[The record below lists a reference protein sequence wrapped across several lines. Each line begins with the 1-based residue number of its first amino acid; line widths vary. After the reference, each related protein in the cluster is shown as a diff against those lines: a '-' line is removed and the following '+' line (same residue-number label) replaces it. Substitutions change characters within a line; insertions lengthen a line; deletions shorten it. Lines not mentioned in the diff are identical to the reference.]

1 MLLWEVKR
9 RSHRCELFRRRL
21 INKKNVVR
29 YTLGI
34 PKLQQELKNLQ
45 AGALYWV
52 ATDQLS
58 QATKLVGLTL
68 SSCSET
74 AKAALLTHSNSDMDQ
89 IHTYLSNPEQGP
101 GDLRSYLV
109 KLNSGR
115 DLDQLTKQL
124 DRALK
129 PRGRLIV
136 VVLPSTD
143 LALWTD
149 NAARVLKQWRNW
161 IEKNSCTLWVVSYGS
176 NASALTQELAVHN
189 NSLAGLAELSTRQ
202 TTENELRYEVYYWRS
217 DLTVKGRHSFDV
229 QSTATEFD
237 VIADLTPDEPLKNQP
252 SPKRKYEL
260 IFQKEVLEG
269 MPVFLAENW
278 QVLDTWDE
286 LVEKGLSIANPILI
300 FAISGNKDLEPLA
313 RLIYTLRLQRSD
325 MIKIVVREM
334 GHHLREQ
341 EADLLKL
348 CGVSMVVPAQ
358 TKLAQ
363 FFGFLEEVK
372 TQSFTYKLTK
382 NLEESLA
389 LVRADQV
396 KGPLALIPFCAYV
409 ESVLKKTPKND
420 FVGVLAV
427 LRPVPMLTAENLM
440 SQIKLSRL
448 GDVVC
453 VANNLVYVFLFGCK
467 LSFAMVALGRVFKLP
482 FNEMVI
488 ENQLFSEPDDIE
500 EQVLRIRRQGSQ
512 NGIEPLV
519 STERIEQESKAE
531 QTTPVFQPVLTPLVL

>member
-1 MLLWEVKR
+1 M
-9 RSHRCELFRRRL
+9 
-21 INKKNVVR
+21 
-29 YTLGI
+29 
-34 PKLQQELKNLQ
+34 
-45 AGALYWV
+45 YWV

-58 QATKLVGLTL
+58 QAIKLVGLTL

-74 AKAALLTHSNSDMDQ
+74 AKVALLAHSKSDMDQ
-89 IHTYLSNPEQGP
+89 IHAYLSNPEQGP
-101 GDLRSYLV
+101 GDLRSYLI
-109 KLNSGR
+109 KLESRR
-115 DLDQLTKQL
+115 DLDQLPKQL

-129 PRGRLIV
+129 PRGRLITI
-136 VVLPSTD
+136 VLPSSD
-143 LALWTD
+143 LSLWTD

-161 IEKNSCTLWVVSYGS
+161 IEQNNCVLWMVSYGS
-176 NASALTQELAVHN
+176 NASVLAQELAVHN
-189 NSLAGLAELSTRQ
+189 NSIAGLAELSTSQ
-202 TTENELRYEVYYWRS
+202 MAENVLHYEVHYWRS

-229 QSTATEFD
+229 QNTATEFD
-237 VIADLTPDEPLKNQP
+237 LIADSASQETPKNKP
-252 SPKRKYEL
+252 EPKRKYQL

-300 FAISGNKDLEPLA
+300 FAVSGNKDLEPLA
-313 RLIYTLRLQRSD
+313 RLIYELRQQRSD

-334 GHHLREQ
+334 GHNLREQ
-341 EADLLKL
+341 EADLLKQ
-348 CGVSMVVPAQ
+348 CGASMVVSAETQ
-358 TKLAQ
+358 LAQ

-372 TQSFTYKLTK
+372 TQPYTYKLTK

-389 LVRADQV
+389 LVRTEQI
-396 KGPLALIPFCAYV
+396 KGPLALTPFCAYV
-409 ESVLKKTPKND
+409 ESVLRKTPKND

-427 LRPVPMLTAENLM
+427 LRPVPMLTAESLM

-467 LSFAMVALGRVFKLP
+467 LSFAMMALGRVFKLP

-488 ENQLFSEPDDIE
+488 ENQLFNEPDDIE
-500 EQVLRIRRQGSQ
+500 EQVLRIRRQGAQ
-512 NGIEPLV
+512 NHVEPLV
-519 STERIEQESKAE
+519 PTVLIEEQESKVE
-531 QTTPVFQPVLTPLVL
+531 QTTPVFQPVLAPLVL

>member
-1 MLLWEVKR
+1 MLSWDIKR
-9 RSHRCELFRRRL
+9 RSHRHGLFRRRL
-21 INKKNVVR
+21 INNKNVVR

-58 QATKLVGLTL
+58 QTTKLVGLTL

-74 AKAALLTHSNSDMDQ
+74 AKVALLAHSNSDMDQ
-89 IHTYLSNPEQGP
+89 IHAYLSNPEQGP

-109 KLNSGR
+109 KLNSDR

-161 IEKNSCTLWVVSYGS
+161 IEQNGCTLWVVSYGS

-189 NSLAGLAELSTRQ
+189 NSLAGLAELSTSQ
-202 TTENELRYEVYYWRS
+202 TTENELRYEVHYWRS

-237 VIADLTPDEPLKNQP
+237 VITDLTPDEPLKNQP

-348 CGVSMVVPAQ
+348 CGASMVVPAQ

-372 TQSFTYKLTK
+372 TQSFTYRLTK

-389 LVRADQV
+389 LVRAEQV

-409 ESVLKKTPKND
+409 ESILKKTPKND

-427 LRPVPMLTAENLM
+427 LRPVPMLSAENLM

-448 GDVVC
+448 GDVAC

-512 NGIEPLV
+512 NDIEALV
-519 STERIEQESKAE
+519 STERIEEESKAE